1 MGFFRRRTSSNQA
14 PDAASSATG
23 PTSSPP
29 PAPTAAPD
37 SGSSAS
43 TQETDQE
50 QDQQLPG
57 VAIHYQT
64 WGAPNAGRAAVLIHG
79 LTANHMTWALL
90 GPHLANAGYYVIAPD
105 LRGRGLSGKPPQG
118 YGVAFHAADLL
129 GLLDALNIRQADIVG
144 HSLGAVIAMYLG
156 AVHPTRVRKLALI
169 DAGGKIPEDTAQA
182 IGASVA
188 RLGASYPSLDAYL
201 GLMRQLPMITE
212 WTPLWDD
219 YFRYDA
225 ETRPDGTVA
234 SRVPK
239 SAIEEESLALALTR
253 SEALPDL
260 IHKPTLLIRATVG
273 LLGPDRG
280 FILPRDEAERVRD
293 IIAGCQL
300 VEIGDTNHYT
310 VVTVPAFADAVSAF
324 LGPAA

>member
-1 MGFFRRRTSSNQA
+1 MGFFRRKASTTQA
-14 PDAASSATG
+14 PEAASSAITG

-29 PAPTAAPD
+29 PAPSAAPD
-37 SGSSAS
+37 ASPSTS
-43 TQETDQE
+43 TQEL
-50 QDQQLPG
+50 DQQLPG

-64 WGAPNAGRAAVLIHG
+64 WGAPNPERAVVLIHG

-90 GPHLANAGYYVIAPD
+90 GPHLANAGHFVIAPD

-118 YGVAFHAADLL
+118 YGVAIHAADLL
-129 GLLDALNIRQADIVG
+129 ALLDALDIRQADIVG
-144 HSLGAVIAMYLG
+144 HSLGAVIGMYLA
-156 AVHPTRVRKLALI
+156 AVHPARVRELVLI

-182 IGASVA
+182 ISASVS

-212 WTPLWDD
+212 WTPLWEN

-260 IHKPTLLIRATVG
+260 IHKPTLLVRATVG

-280 FILPRDEAERVRD
+280 FILPREEAERVRD
-293 IIAGCQL
+293 IIADCQL
-300 VEIGDTNHYT
+300 VEIADTNHYT

-324 LGPAA
+324 LAASA